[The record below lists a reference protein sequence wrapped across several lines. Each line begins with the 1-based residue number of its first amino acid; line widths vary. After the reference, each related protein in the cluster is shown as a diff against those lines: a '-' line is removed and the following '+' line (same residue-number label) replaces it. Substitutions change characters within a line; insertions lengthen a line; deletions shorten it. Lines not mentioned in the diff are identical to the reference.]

1 MRDIVVVRLL
11 SNRHWCAELTFHYYF
26 KNLGENKI
34 YNKGKSEKIRKAD
47 SAPLNRS
54 ENIASC
60 QNC

>member
-11 SNRHWCAELTFHYYF
+11 SNRHWCAELTFHYYL
-26 KNLGENKI
+26 KNLGEKV
-34 YNKGKSEKIRKAD
+34 YNKRKFEKIRKAD

-54 ENIASC
+54 ENRASC